1 MCLDADSGKVHW
13 SKPAVKKNPSIPR
26 HIKNSYASET
36 PVTDG
41 KLVFASFGAEG
52 LYCFDVNGK
61 LKWNR
66 SLGDFKLRYGWGTA
80 ISPVLYENLVIQVC
94 DRENGSVVLAFD
106 KQTGTR
112 VWETPRDE
120 KSSWSTPLLFDAG
133 DHTELITNAS
143 GRMRAYNPADGNL
156 LWECAG
162 ASSIVSPTPVSTDGL
177 VIVSSG
183 YVGDKNRPIY
193 AFRPGATGDISLPEG
208 KHHSDTVAWHLN
220 VGGPYIPSPVIVGPN
235 LYVLLDRGFLTC
247 FNAAT
252 GESVYGKNRLGRRS
266 QFTAS
271 PVAGDGKIYCLSED
285 GTCYVVQAGSAF
297 KLIAANELDEIC
309 MASPAVADGRLFIR
323 ARKNLYC
330 IGP

>member
-1 MCLDADSGKVHW
+1 
-13 SKPAVKKNPSIPR
+13 
-26 HIKNSYASET
+26 
-36 PVTDG
+36 
-41 KLVFASFGAEG
+41 
-52 LYCFDVNGK
+52 
-61 LKWNR
+61 
-66 SLGDFKLRYGWGTA
+66 
-80 ISPVLYENLVIQVC
+80 
-94 DRENGSVVLAFD
+94 
-106 KQTGTR
+106 
-112 VWETPRDE
+112 
-120 KSSWSTPLLFDAG
+120 
-133 DHTELITNAS
+133 
-143 GRMRAYNPADGNL
+143 
-156 LWECAG
+156 
-162 ASSIVSPTPVSTDGL
+162 
-177 VIVSSG
+177 
-183 YVGDKNRPIY
+183 
-193 AFRPGATGDISLPEG
+193 
-208 KHHSDTVAWHLN
+208 